1 MKRKINVI
9 DLDKTLIPYDSF
21 RILVKKEVLNFN
33 WDIIGYTLFRVL
45 RLMSLEKYKEKII
58 PVIDEKYDDSFF
70 NDFAIN
76 LYKDL
81 DSRVLKEIQDE
92 TDENTIN
99 ILLSA
104 SPNFYVK
111 YLVEDLKWLGAGSYF
126 NNAGKFIHL
135 HGKGKISWVKS
146 NFNENEYHYN
156 LAISDSSSDDNLL
169 NLFQKKIKW
178 ILP

>member
-81 DSRVLKEIQDE
+81 DSRVLKE
-92 TDENTIN
+92 
-99 ILLSA
+99 
-104 SPNFYVK
+104 
-111 YLVEDLKWLGAGSYF
+111 
-126 NNAGKFIHL
+126 
-135 HGKGKISWVKS
+135 
-146 NFNENEYHYN
+146 
-156 LAISDSSSDDNLL
+156 
-169 NLFQKKIKW
+169 
-178 ILP
+178 